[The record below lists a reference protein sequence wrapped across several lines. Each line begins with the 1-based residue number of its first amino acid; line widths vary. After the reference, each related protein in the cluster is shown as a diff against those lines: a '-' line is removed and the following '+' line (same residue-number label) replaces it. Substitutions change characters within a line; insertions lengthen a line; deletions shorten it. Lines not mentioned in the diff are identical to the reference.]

1 MKKAAR
7 SFLIYSLAIKIAV
20 RFRVNEC
27 SAFLLHQRPSH
38 ALYESLHTRRL
49 NTPDDSS
56 TNSNGSGEKDGI
68 KMKRAA
74 QIDAV
79 VSPKKEIVKKRK
91 DGEAASAAMDLPVQ
105 PLVKTIPGGTRLI
118 FEAAR
123 QSVPRWHPTAGVA
136 DVNPNFRT
144 EPPMMNSQG
153 YAASIRRNA
162 RKRQSAMWRYA
173 IRTYDRLM
181 EQHQSSTGP
190 RTEVSTVH
198 LEGALTAAAK
208 LGWSERALQVYQWA
222 EQREEQIRDR
232 LQPSIKRKSIG
243 VQVTEN
249 MVLSVIRACVRQA
262 GRIKSREP
270 LDAARRLVETVEAK
284 HDIPVT
290 AIHLNPIAA
299 AYQSLGLLNEANE
312 LLQENLGDR
321 VGGPE
326 AENDLENSF
335 NVYDVQSKDKG
346 SYSLLV
352 SAAVSEQD
360 WAGAVE
366 ALRTMTEAG
375 LYPANRHLNTW
386 TEISV
391 KKRNSRMVDSRS
403 SASKP
408 ARRKVEEK
416 VQTPKQEQPLQGDGE
431 P

>member
-1 MKKAAR
+1 
-7 SFLIYSLAIKIAV
+7 
-20 RFRVNEC
+20 
-27 SAFLLHQRPSH
+27 
-38 ALYESLHTRRL
+38 
-49 NTPDDSS
+49 
-56 TNSNGSGEKDGI
+56 
-68 KMKRAA
+68 
-74 QIDAV
+74 
-79 VSPKKEIVKKRK
+79 
-91 DGEAASAAMDLPVQ
+91 
-105 PLVKTIPGGTRLI
+105 
-118 FEAAR
+118 
-123 QSVPRWHPTAGVA
+123 
-136 DVNPNFRT
+136 
-144 EPPMMNSQG
+144 
-153 YAASIRRNA
+153 
-162 RKRQSAMWRYA
+162 
-173 IRTYDRLM
+173 M

-190 RTEVSTVH
+190 RTEVSTMH

-208 LGWSERALQVYQWA
+208 LGWSERALQIYQWA

-232 LQPSIKRKSIG
+232 LQPSTKQKRIG

-249 MVLSVIRACVRQA
+249 MLLSVIRACVRRA
-262 GRIKSREP
+262 GSIKSREP

-299 AYQSLGLLNEANE
+299 AYQSLGLWNEANE
-312 LLQENLGDR
+312 LLQESLGDR

-326 AENDLENSF
+326 AENVLENSF
-335 NVYDVQSKDKG
+335 NVYDMQAKDKG

-391 KKRNSRMVDSRS
+391 KKRNARMVDSRS

-408 ARRKVEEK
+408 AHRMVEAKV
-416 VQTPKQEQPLQGDGE
+416 KQEQPLQGNGKPSE